1 MEIDF
6 HHPIF
11 ISCVA
16 ITVLGILSLLFIG
29 YHHLRYSE
37 GKIMANSGPFTVILT
52 EDQIDN
58 FMYEYPMVE
67 LTIEEIMK
75 QVESQGYVKPDDRN
89 EIA

>member
-6 HHPIF
+6 YHPVF
-11 ISCVA
+11 IACA
-16 ITVLGILSLLFIG
+16 LFTILGILSLLCIG
-29 YHHLRYSE
+29 YHHLSK
-37 GKIMANSGPFTVILT
+37 GTIMPNSGPFTVILT

-58 FMYEYPMVE
+58 FMYEYQMVE

-89 EIA
+89 ETA